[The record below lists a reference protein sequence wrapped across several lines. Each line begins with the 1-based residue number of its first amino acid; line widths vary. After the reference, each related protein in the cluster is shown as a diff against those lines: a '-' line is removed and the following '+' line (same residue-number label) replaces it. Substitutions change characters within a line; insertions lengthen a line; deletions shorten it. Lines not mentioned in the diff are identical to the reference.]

1 MKSGVIP
8 SSAVG
13 QKINEWYKYIR
24 TFSVPDAEV
33 LKAEIQQELKHMQHD
48 SNLLLYY
55 SLMEFRH
62 QLMLDYLEPLEKL
75 NIEDQPSLSELSRNI
90 DSNQADLKGLLDYY
104 VNFFR
109 GMYEFDKREF
119 ISAITYYKQA
129 EKKLSFVADHIER
142 AEFYFKI
149 AEAYYYMKQTYFSLI
164 NIKNAYEIYVE
175 QETYNVRI
183 IQCHFVFGVNLMDE
197 RNFEQA
203 ARHFKLALDMA
214 EAEQK
219 AQLVGRAYYNLGL
232 CYYNQD
238 HLDPAIDYFE
248 KAVSTFES
256 SRIINSLPQAYFLIT
271 LIYYKRGKHDK
282 ASEYHKR
289 GYEYAKE
296 TDDADYAVKF
306 EFLQSLY
313 QDQPNEE
320 GIERCFQYLK
330 NKNMYADIEDLAL
343 EVAKY
348 YYEQKWFKLSASYFL
363 QVEEARKQI
372 QRSEG
377 LYEIEI

>member
-1 MKSGVIP
+1 M
-8 SSAVG
+8 
-13 QKINEWYKYIR
+13 
-24 TFSVPDAEV
+24 
-33 LKAEIQQELKHMQHD
+33 
-48 SNLLLYY
+48 SNWR
-55 SLMEFRH
+55 S
-62 QLMLDYLEPLEKL
+62 
-75 NIEDQPSLSELSRNI
+75 
-90 DSNQADLKGLLDYY
+90 
-104 VNFFR
+104 
-109 GMYEFDKREF
+109 
-119 ISAITYYKQA
+119 
-129 EKKLSFVADHIER
+129 
-142 AEFYFKI
+142 
-149 AEAYYYMKQTYFSLI
+149 
-164 NIKNAYEIYVE
+164 IY
-175 QETYNVRI
+175 Q
-183 IQCHFVFGVNLMDE
+183 
-197 RNFEQA
+197 
-203 ARHFKLALDMA
+203 
-214 EAEQK
+214 AEQK

-238 HLDPAIDYFE
+238 LLDPAIDYFE

-256 SRIINSLPQAYFLIT
+256 SRIVNSLPQAYFLIT
-271 LIYYKRGKHDK
+271 LIYYKQGKHDK

-289 GYEYAKE
+289 GYEYANQ